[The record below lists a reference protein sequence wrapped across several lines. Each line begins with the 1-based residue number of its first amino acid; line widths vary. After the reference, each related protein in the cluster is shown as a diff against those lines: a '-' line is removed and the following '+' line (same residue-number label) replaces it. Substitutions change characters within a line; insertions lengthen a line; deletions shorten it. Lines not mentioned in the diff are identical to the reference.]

1 MRIRRQTAR
10 RRHQARGTPGRPRDP
25 AARACRR
32 PGRRFQDRSRVV
44 RHPDPGPVVGPGRRL
59 AAGKGDRAG
68 GWERPARK
76 VGRVPC
82 RREEDQRLGTARSRE
97 ADQRGQAVGR
107 QGQAAR
113 PHAVS
118 AARLRAAAR
127 HHGRARHHGPA
138 PHHGPA
144 RHHGPAPHHGRAS
157 GSRVAAPRGGV
168 HDHAAARG
176 APAGRPGRTALARDR
191 PGSCPAGSH
200 DATAEVRRGR
210 RTAGPGSTR
219 RPNLPGPA
227 RLEPPGPARPE
238 PQGATRP
245 ELLGP
250 ARPEPP
256 GPARRERGRALR
268 DAGSPGYPRH
278 PAFRVH
284 GHPWARR

>member
-10 RRHQARGTPGRPRDP
+10 RRHQARGSPRRPRGP
-25 AARACRR
+25 AALACRR
-32 PGRRFQDRSRVV
+32 PGRRFQDRSRAV
-44 RHPDPGPVVGPGRRL
+44 RHPDPGLVAGPGRRP

-68 GWERPARK
+68 GWDRPARK

-82 RREEDQRLGTARSRE
+82 PREEDQRLGKARSRE
-97 ADQRGQAVGR
+97 ADQRGQAAGR

-118 AARLRAAAR
+118 AGRLRAAAR
-127 HHGRARHHGPA
+127 RHGPA
-138 PHHGPA
+138 RRHAPA
-144 RHHGPAPHHGRAS
+144 RHHGPAWHHGPARRHGRAS
-157 GSRVAAPRGGV
+157 GSQVAAPRGAV
-168 HDHAAARG
+168 RDHAAARG
-176 APAGRPGRTALARDR
+176 APAGRSGRTALARHR

-200 DATAEVRRGR
+200 DATAEVRPGR

-219 RPNLPGPA
+219 RPNLPGPT
-227 RLEPPGPARPE
+227 RL
-238 PQGATRP
+238 

-256 GPARRERGRALR
+256 GPTPLELPGPARRERGLSLR

>member
-10 RRHQARGTPGRPRDP
+10 RRHQARGTPARPRDP

-138 PHHGPA
+138 PHHG
-144 RHHGPAPHHGRAS
+144 RAS

-191 PGSCPAGSH
+191 PGSCPAGSR

-219 RPNLPGPA
+219 RPNL
-227 RLEPPGPARPE
+227 
-238 PQGATRP
+238 
-245 ELLGP
+245 
-250 ARPEPP
+250 P